1 MRLAQELNGN
11 IAPLFPG
18 SSPAFVT
25 YTRYA
30 TRQCAIKAG
39 KKVGNGGYC
48 IICTMLQCMHVTMLH
63 YLSQPH
69 DIL

>member
-25 YTRYA
+25 YCTEVCNKTVCNKNWEEPWER
-30 TRQCAIKAG
+30 C
-39 KKVGNGGYC
+39 YC
-48 IICTMLQCMHVTMLH
+48 DGVLSVCTMLQYIDDADTRNGG
-63 YLSQPH
+63 
-69 DIL
+69 